1 MNKIVLNIGLLI
13 FFLSI
18 IFFSQRGLA
27 VEDILIRSLIIFV
40 ISTIM
45 LSILMLIFVKSINK
59 TAVSK
64 AKNFSDNLSRET

>member
-27 VEDILIRSLIIFV
+27 VEDIIMRALIIFV
-40 ISTIM
+40 VSTILM
-45 LSILMLIFVKSINK
+45 SILVIIFIRSINK
-59 TAVSK
+59 TAI
-64 AKNFSDNLSRET
+64 AKEKNLTENISREV